1 MLVAG
6 PAKCRHFL
14 PNGAPVSPAAIPW
27 PQGIPWS
34 CQGRSKDTN
43 GDFLVTSFPDEHSQ
57 AVATAGTQLPAA
69 ASGGDI
75 FKVCL
80 NPAVTEGLV
89 DSDCDAFKVR
99 ELINCNPENED
110 RAHAGSHTPPRPGF
124 SMCAHFHVAR

>member
-1 MLVAG
+1 VHPLARAPTAKKTVTGQSLELLSTVKKSTPRSVKWKIARVAD
-6 PAKCRHFL
+6 PADMD
-14 PNGAPVSPAAIPW
+14 ADA
-27 PQGIPWS
+27 
-34 CQGRSKDTN
+34 
-43 GDFLVTSFPDEHSQ
+43 EHSQ

-110 RAHAGSHTPPRPGF
+110 SAHAGSHTPPRPGF

>member
-1 MLVAG
+1 VHPLARAPTAKKTVTGQSLELLSTVKKSTPRSVKWKIARVAD
-6 PAKCRHFL
+6 PADMD
-14 PNGAPVSPAAIPW
+14 A
-27 PQGIPWS
+27 
-34 CQGRSKDTN
+34 
-43 GDFLVTSFPDEHSQ
+43 EHSQ

-99 ELINCNPENED
+99 DLINCNPENED
-110 RAHAGSHTPPRPGF
+110 SAHADSHTPPRPGF
-124 SMCAHFHVAR
+124 CMCAHFHVAR